1 MWEVTG
7 QLGNRSRVLGKACS
21 SNPFAILTE
30 DSNLS
35 VSLDLSFESFCFL
48 RRGCV
53 KMFAPLSPNPCA
65 ANMYIYILAMSFVV
79 VCFGYASFQFSQQ
92 HANCPRP
99 VEFT

>member
-35 VSLDLSFESFCFL
+35 LSIC
-48 RRGCV
+48 
-53 KMFAPLSPNPCA
+53 PLSH
-65 ANMYIYILAMSFVV
+65 F
-79 VCFGYASFQFSQQ
+79 ASYGV
-92 HANCPRP
+92 R
-99 VEFT
+99 V